1 MPERLVLCGGAKR
14 TGNDSTLRLALDGR
28 SQNVTLKL
36 EDISKR
42 LVKNVPDL
50 LIDLVEI
57 AAYVYCADQA
67 ASRGGEAQFGMGSDW
82 RRRFRFVIPVR
93 HPDHWSNPK
102 VLEPLGDALSF
113 LSEDDYAF
121 EFEKAA
127 NPVPLGNYLEL
138 SEESGAFKAD
148 EVVPFS
154 GGLDSLSGA
163 IEELSAG
170 AKSVACQPSVFTE
183 DIWLSKAAHR

>member
-1 MPERLVLCGGAKR
+1 M
-14 TGNDSTLRLALDGR
+14 DSTLQLALDGR
-28 SQNVTLKL
+28 SQNITLKL

-57 AAYVYCADQA
+57 ATYVYCADQA
-67 ASRGGEAQFGMGSDW
+67 TSRGGEAQAGMGSDW

-93 HPDHWSNPK
+93 HPDHWSHPK
-102 VLEPLGDALSF
+102 VLEPLCDALSF
-113 LSEDDYAF
+113 LSEDDYEF

-127 NPVPLGNYLEL
+127 NPVRLANYLEL
-138 SEESGAFKAD
+138 SEDSGAFKAD
-148 EVVPFS
+148 EIVLFS

-163 IEELSAG
+163 VEELSDGKKNIALVSHRSSPKIFEF
-170 AKSVACQPSVFTE
+170 KSG
-183 DIWLSKAAHR
+183 LSKS